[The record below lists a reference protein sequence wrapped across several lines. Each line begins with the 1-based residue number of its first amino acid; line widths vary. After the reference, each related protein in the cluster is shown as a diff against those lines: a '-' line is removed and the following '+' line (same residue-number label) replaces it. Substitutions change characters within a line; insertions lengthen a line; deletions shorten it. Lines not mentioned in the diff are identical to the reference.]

1 MLTGIYAAVI
11 TPVDEAFNPDA
22 ALAMP
27 YYRELLER
35 GCDGINLLG
44 TTGEAMSL
52 SADQRLALMQALAAS
67 GFPMER
73 AMVGT
78 GAAALAD
85 AARLTR
91 AAFDL
96 GFAAA
101 LIMPPFFYRDV
112 TGDGIVAFFDALFAR
127 TSPPPQSILLY
138 NFPRMSGIAFH
149 PALVDRL
156 VAEFPQTIAGLKD
169 SSNDPALQAEVIARL
184 PGFAVF
190 PGSESDLLAAE
201 ARGIAGCISGSV
213 ALWPELAR
221 DVFADGDPAK
231 AAELTRLRAALDG
244 LPFIPAVRA
253 RIAGER
259 RDPRWERLIPPQTS

>member
-1 MLTGIYAAVI
+1 
-11 TPVDEAFNPDA
+11 
-22 ALAMP
+22 
-27 YYRELLER
+27 
-35 GCDGINLLG
+35 
-44 TTGEAMSL
+44 
-52 SADQRLALMQALAAS
+52 
-67 GFPMER
+67 
-73 AMVGT
+73 
-78 GAAALAD
+78 
-85 AARLTR
+85 
-91 AAFDL
+91 
-96 GFAAA
+96 
-101 LIMPPFFYRDV
+101 MPPFFYRDV

-213 ALWPELAR
+213 VLWPELAR